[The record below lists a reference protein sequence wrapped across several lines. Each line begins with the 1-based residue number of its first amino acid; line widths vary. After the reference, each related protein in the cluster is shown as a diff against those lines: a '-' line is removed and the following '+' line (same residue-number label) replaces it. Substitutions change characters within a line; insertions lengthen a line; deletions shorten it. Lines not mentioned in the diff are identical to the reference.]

1 MAEAAPKAKLPVAVD
16 KPTPYTFD
24 LGLLLASDPN
34 PISLPAQSAPSA
46 DLESALA
53 SVARDGAQ
61 ALINQLL
68 TTCPLTSTKADGV
81 LLSLPPAHTPLPR
94 EKPLPQPRAPTK
106 WEQFAARKGIKPKTK
121 EQRKNIQWNEAR
133 GEWEKKWG
141 YKGDRVA
148 RDRAEGR
155 VPDDWVVEVKPEK
168 EAKLKDGETVR
179 GADRRERKE
188 RARRNERKMRS
199 NARKG
204 PK

>member
-1 MAEAAPKAKLPVAVD
+1 MATTTPKPKLPVAVD

-34 PISLPAQSAPSA
+34 PLDLPASASA
-46 DLESALA
+46 LEPALA

-68 TTCPLTSTKADGV
+68 STCPLTATKTDGV
-81 LLSLPPAHTPLPR
+81 LLTLPRAHTALPR
-94 EKPLPQPRAPTK
+94 EKPLPVAKPPTK
-106 WEQFAARKGIKPKTK
+106 WEQFAKRKGIAPKTK
-121 EQRKNIQWNEAR
+121 EQRKNLQWNEAR

-141 YKGDRVA
+141 WKGDQRA
-148 RDRAEGR
+148 SDRAQGK

-168 EAKLKDGETVR
+168 EKALKEGETVR

-188 RARRNERKMRS
+188 RARRNERKERS

-204 PK
+204 K